1 MKIKVEIPERIY
13 SKLKARARQDHRSV
27 NDLIVK
33 FLRATLEKEPT
44 KPLHRITPPII
55 DSDRP
60 GSLRLDNAKIYELI
74 DFP

>member
-1 MKIKVEIPERIY
+1 MRIKVEIPEALY
-13 SKLKARARQDHRSV
+13 SKLKKRARQEHRSI

-33 FLRATLEKEPT
+33 AIGATLGKERV
-44 KPLHRITPPII
+44 KPSRRIAPII